1 MQRAFTE
8 LASYHTY
15 MAEHSVCDCR
25 LCAQQCCYPLCE
37 NSRFLA
43 EGIPD
48 VPVGW
53 SGATKLTA
61 SSHLAFSALFAL
73 RIVSTG
79 SVQVQAQGAF
89 VVTTLPVRGAAHFVN
104 PLWLQIYLTE
114 VEANLWFGFFRENS
128 PCTHCT
134 ACFAKGI
141 WTWAHASFTQP
152 PPYLS
157 HLIQCSAS

>member
-1 MQRAFTE
+1 MEGNKIQWLFAEYNLILSWRSGDISTACESYLEATCSYKMQRAFTE

-61 SSHLAFSALFAL
+61 SSDLAFSALFSL
-73 RIVSTG
+73 RFREG
-79 SVQVQAQGAF
+79 LFQQVQCKF
-89 VVTTLPVRGAAHFVN
+89 RLKVLL
-104 PLWLQIYLTE
+104 LWLHSQSGEPLT
-114 VEANLWFGFFRENS
+114 LWTRYDYRF
-128 PCTHCT
+128 
-134 ACFAKGI
+134 I
-141 WTWAHASFTQP
+141 
-152 PPYLS
+152 
-157 HLIQCSAS
+157 